1 MLVQEPMNPNPIQKN
16 ESAII
21 LVVDDVLENLRLLS
35 KILNREG
42 YKVRQA
48 IDGKIALKTVR
59 SVQPDLILLDIMMP
73 EIDGYEVCQALK
85 LDPLTQDIPIIFLSA
100 LDEVLDKVKAFQ
112 VGGSDYITKP
122 FQHEEV
128 LARVENQIGIHQLSR
143 KLQAQNTQLKESEAR
158 ERERSRQLE
167 QAISEL
173 KRTQAQLIQTE
184 KMASLGQLVAGIAHE
199 INNPVNFISGNLSFI
214 KGYFND
220 ALKIIQAY
228 QNNYPDPP
236 TEIQD
241 LYEEIDFKF
250 LVEDWE
256 KLIESMHVGADRIYT
271 IVRSL
276 QTFSKLNTSKIKSID
291 IHENIDRALL
301 LLQPRLKQAG
311 NSREIQVIKDYG
323 QLPNITCY
331 DSQLS
336 QVFIN
341 LISNAID
348 ALEYR
353 FIDDIQDDSQKNL
366 CAVCQSSVPSDS
378 ESDLNYCRKKISPQ
392 IRIFTEFVGVKNF
405 EFELDQNINQKNGK
419 IVIRI
424 ADNGCGISSEIKN
437 RIFDP
442 FFTTKPVG
450 KGTGLGLSLSY
461 QIVVEQHEG
470 QLYCVSVPGE
480 GTELVVEI
488 PIAKDS
494 QSKS

>member
-73 EIDGYEVCQALK
+73 EIDGYEVCKALK
-85 LDPLTQDIPIIFLSA
+85 SDPLTQDIPIIFLSA

-128 LARVENQIGIHQLSR
+128 LARVENQIGIHRLSR
-143 KLQAQNTQLKESEAR
+143 QLQEQNTQLQESEAR
-158 ERERSRQLE
+158 ERERAGQLE
-167 QAISEL
+167 QTIAEL

-220 ALKIIQAY
+220 ALKIIHAY
-228 QNNYPDPP
+228 QKNHPEPR

-291 IHENIDRALL
+291 IHKNIDQTLL
-301 LLQPRLKQAG
+301 LLKPRLKQAG
-311 NSREIQVIKDYG
+311 NSREIQVIKDYS
-323 QLPNITCY
+323 QLPDVNCY

-336 QVFIN
+336 QVFMN

-353 FIDDIQDDSQKNL
+353 FTDEIQDYFQQDL
-366 CAVCQSSVPSDS
+366 CLDCQSLAPDHP
-378 ESDLNYCRKKISPQ
+378 ESALNYCRKKTNPQ
-392 IRIFTEFVGVKNF
+392 IYIRTEFVGVYSP
-405 EFELDQNINQKNGK
+405 ESDQTLNPKNGTV
-419 IVIRI
+419 VIRI
-424 ADNGCGISSEIKN
+424 ADNGCGIRSEVKN

-450 KGTGLGLSLSY
+450 KGTGLGLSISY

-470 QLYCVSVPGE
+470 KLSCQSIPGE
-480 GTELVVEI
+480 GTEFVLELPVSI
-488 PIAKDS
+488 
-494 QSKS
+494 